1 MMGGRLIGFGGLFLA
16 FGCGFAVPS
25 LAQAPDLCSGQPAA
39 MQKPCREALELLV
52 QGGPQEPQ
60 PARRILATGT
70 PEGWRYDYLQPGGA
84 ASDDDCVV
92 SGTLVLPADT
102 AVRLSVTASD
112 VVRPWRLPQFDLD
125 LIGIPGRIEE
135 KIIKL
140 PPGDIGDPA
149 AAPAGDE
156 KPVALRVLP
165 PDAYAEWEGLT
176 LPPSCF
182 ASG

>member
-1 MMGGRLIGFGGLFLA
+1 MTGGRLTSFGGLLLA
-16 FGCGFAVPS
+16 LGCGFATPT
-25 LAQAPDLCSGQPAA
+25 LAQASDLCSGQPAA
-39 MQKPCREALELLV
+39 MQKSCREALELLV
-52 QGGPQEPQ
+52 QGGKQEAE

-70 PEGWRYDYLQPGGA
+70 PEGWRYDYLQPGGVG
-84 ASDDDCVV
+84 SDDDCVV

-112 VVRPWRLPQFDLD
+112 IIRPWRLPQFDLD
-125 LIGIPGRIEE
+125 LTGIPGLIED
-135 KIIKL
+135 KIVKL

-156 KPVALRVLP
+156 KSVALRVLP
-165 PDAYAEWEGLT
+165 PDAYAEWEGQT